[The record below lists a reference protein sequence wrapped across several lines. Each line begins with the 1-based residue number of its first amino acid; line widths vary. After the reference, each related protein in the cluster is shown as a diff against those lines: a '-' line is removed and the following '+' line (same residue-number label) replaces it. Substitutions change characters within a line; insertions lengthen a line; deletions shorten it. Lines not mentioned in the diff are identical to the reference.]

1 MSNLKEIR
9 TRIGS
14 VESTQQITRAMKMV
28 AASKLKKAQNAILKI
43 RPYANKLNEII
54 VQLFEGIDDISLNP
68 FYKKRTPQKIL
79 LIPVTADKGLCGS
92 YNSSIIKTT
101 VHIIEEL
108 TSNGSAH
115 QNIDLLC
122 IGKKAKEYFGKNDYN
137 IIDSY
142 TELYGSTYVKVESI
156 ATKVLRQFKN
166 EEYDLVKFIFNGFK
180 NAAVYNTTIQ
190 QYLPIEQKEETE
202 NKEKSVALNYIF
214 EPTEEQ
220 IIDELIPT
228 SLKVSFYRIIL
239 EANASELGA
248 RMTAMD
254 KATENAQDILKE
266 LKLTYNKARQTNITN
281 EILEIVSGSD
291 AI

>member
-1 MSNLKEIR
+1 MVTKNLRRE
-9 TRIGS
+9 
-14 VESTQQITRAMKMV
+14 
-28 AASKLKKAQNAILKI
+28 
-43 RPYANKLNEII
+43 
-54 VQLFEGIDDISLNP
+54 
-68 FYKKRTPQKIL
+68 
-79 LIPVTADKGLCGS
+79 
-92 YNSSIIKTT
+92 
-101 VHIIEEL
+101 
-108 TSNGSAH
+108 
-115 QNIDLLC
+115 
-122 IGKKAKEYFGKNDYN
+122 
-137 IIDSY
+137 
-142 TELYGSTYVKVESI
+142 
-156 ATKVLRQFKN
+156 VLRQFKN